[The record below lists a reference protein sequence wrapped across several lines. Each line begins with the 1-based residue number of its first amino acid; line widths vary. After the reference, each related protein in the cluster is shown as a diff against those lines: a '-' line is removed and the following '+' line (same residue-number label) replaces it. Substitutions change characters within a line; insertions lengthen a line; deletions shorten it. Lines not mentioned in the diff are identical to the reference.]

1 MGSGSGVYK
10 NRRLFHAQPGHASL
24 IPVDGLLKADD
35 YEDEEAR
42 REMEMVSPTTKKR
55 VEGRRKARQRERR
68 RATPH
73 NQDELEEKENVGPVE
88 TGRKH
93 IYDDMDP
100 LLEQKTRAD
109 RAIVTSECH
118 SLLLDRV
125 VHTCLQLLAF
135 RFIVGN
141 LTSVQKKAFPFCT
154 FLGLNFSKARRVC
167 ILLNATGVLV
177 LQKKRRKL
185 GPLFFFIPSCCS
197 FALANYIFYNM
208 FKV

>member
-118 SLLLDRV
+118 SLL
-125 VHTCLQLLAF
+125 
-135 RFIVGN
+135 
-141 LTSVQKKAFPFCT
+141 
-154 FLGLNFSKARRVC
+154 
-167 ILLNATGVLV
+167 
-177 LQKKRRKL
+177 
-185 GPLFFFIPSCCS
+185 
-197 FALANYIFYNM
+197 
-208 FKV
+208 